1 MIKSQALVD
10 FIVEFTT
17 SEIDNWGVTP
27 WRVQTNRLSNKCA
40 GGIGVVLQSPKGDI
54 IECAIWLQFPTTNN
68 EAGYEAI
75 LIGLDLAKAAKAS
88 SVILHSDFQVV
99 IEHVNED
106 YRAKG

>member
-40 GGIGVVLQSPKGDI
+40 EGIGVVLQSPKGDI
-54 IECAIWLQFPTTNN
+54 IECAI
-68 EAGYEAI
+68 
-75 LIGLDLAKAAKAS
+75 
-88 SVILHSDFQVV
+88 
-99 IEHVNED
+99 
-106 YRAKG
+106 